1 MPAVQM
7 IKGTFS
13 ERYCAMHGLAKW
25 EFIESA
31 LVRSLYPQARLLRPL
46 LRLKPGYFK
55 ADREF
60 VSCVGRIKR
69 MRDFDMEAFA
79 YANDPDN
86 RGFLRRVLRLRVSA
100 GRLNGLVWST
110 LRDGSC
116 QPFEVG
122 G

>member
-1 MPAVQM
+1 MTQI

-13 ERYCAMHGLAKW
+13 ERYCAMHGLPKW
-25 EFIESA
+25 EFIDSV
-31 LVRSLYPQARLLRPL
+31 LMRSLYPHARLLRPV

-55 ADREF
+55 ADLEF
-60 VSCVGRIKR
+60 ISCVGRIKR

-86 RGFLRRVLRLRVSA
+86 HGFLRRTLKLRVSA
-100 GRLNGLVWST
+100 GRLNGIVWST

-116 QPFEVG
+116 QPFVAEK
-122 G
+122 